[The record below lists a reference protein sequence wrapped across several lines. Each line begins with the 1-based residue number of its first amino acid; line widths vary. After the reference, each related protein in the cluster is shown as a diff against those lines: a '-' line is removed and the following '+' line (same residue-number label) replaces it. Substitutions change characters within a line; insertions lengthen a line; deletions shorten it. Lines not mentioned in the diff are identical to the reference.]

1 MDNHSLSRQKD
12 EGHRRHAA
20 IDQRYGEKTVSCNL
34 LSQSSR
40 TPSRPSKRSLMS
52 EEWERNECIS
62 FYLEPMIIT
71 MSI

>member
-1 MDNHSLSRQKD
+1 MDNHSSKLPERRPSKACS
-12 EGHRRHAA
+12 HRSTIWRE
-20 IDQRYGEKTVSCNL
+20 DSVLCNL

-62 FYLEPMIIT
+62 FYLEPMIIN
-71 MSI
+71 